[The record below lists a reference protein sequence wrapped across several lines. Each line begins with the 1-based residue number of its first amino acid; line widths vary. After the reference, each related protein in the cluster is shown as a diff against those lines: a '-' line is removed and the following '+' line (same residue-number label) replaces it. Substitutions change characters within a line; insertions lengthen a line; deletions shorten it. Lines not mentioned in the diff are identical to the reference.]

1 MDAFGDHLLCCNKAE
16 FYSRHKVIVKCL
28 TMFVTAAGVRATNEV
43 QIEGRERPADIFM
56 DRWTTADPVAVDVTI
71 THPLAPSLGL
81 NARQAKEA
89 AATKER
95 QKVAKYAHLIR
106 EKQLNFIPVGV
117 TTFGALGPQATQFVD
132 DAADFYSGKC
142 AVDRGVCRRQ
152 LVERL
157 QVALLQEVGKRL
169 LAAIQAGEEEGWATE
184 EAASGQNK

>member
-1 MDAFGDHLLCCNKAE
+1 
-16 FYSRHKVIVKCL
+16 
-28 TMFVTAAGVRATNEV
+28 MFVTAAGVRATNEV

-56 DRWTTADPVAVDVTI
+56 HRWTTAEPVAVDV
-71 THPLAPSLGL
+71 
-81 NARQAKEA
+81 NARQAKDA

-142 AVDRGVCRRQ
+142 AMDRGVCRRQ

-169 LAAIQAGEEEGWATE
+169 LAVIQAGEDEGWATE
-184 EAASGQNK
+184 ETASGQNN

>member
-16 FYSRHKVIVKCL
+16 FYTRHQVIVKCL
-28 TMFVTAAGVRATNEV
+28 TAFVAAAGVRATNEV
-43 QIEGRERPADIFM
+43 QIEGRERPADIFL
-56 DRWTTADPVAVDVTI
+56 DRWTSPDPVAVDVTV

-81 NARQAKEA
+81 SVRQAKEA

-95 QKVAKYAHLIR
+95 QKISKYAHLIR
-106 EKQLNFIPVGV
+106 DKHLNFIPVGI

-132 DAADFYSGKC
+132 DAANFYSAKC
-142 AVDRGVCRRQ
+142 AVERGVCRRQ

-169 LAAIQAGEEEGWATE
+169 LAAIQAGDDLEW
-184 EAASGQNK
+184 ASGPASVG